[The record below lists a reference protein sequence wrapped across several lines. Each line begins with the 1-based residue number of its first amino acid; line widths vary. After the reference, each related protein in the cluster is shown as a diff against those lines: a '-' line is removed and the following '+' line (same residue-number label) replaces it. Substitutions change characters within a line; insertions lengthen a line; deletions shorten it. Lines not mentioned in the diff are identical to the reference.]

1 MTVADDL
8 LQDFYANLMAGSEYV
23 LYTVRIGLADDG
35 RVVFSSRRR
44 HTRCALVTGVQ
55 TCALPIYR
63 CADRD
68 RLDRHGGQRVHPLAP
83 PQAGRCARCATARE
97 GSGAH
102 GWGRRDPVDARCS
115 AAAAYR
121 LAGRALAVRA
131 AGVDASAAP
140 RPMAGYW
147 RDRNKGLE
155 GQRGAV
161 K

>member
-1 MTVADDL
+1 MTPAVP
-8 LQDFYANLMAGSEYV
+8 
-23 LYTVRIGLADDG
+23 
-35 RVVFSSRRR
+35 SR
-44 HTRCALVTGVQ
+44 
-55 TCALPIYR
+55 ALPIFGLAR
-63 CADRD
+63 RAAFWRGEPADRGADRD

-131 AGVDASAAP
+131 AGVEASAAP
-140 RPMAGYW
+140 RPMAGYG
-147 RDRNKGLE
+147 RAGYCMSARSPSVLRQTASPERKESAAARTLKHMAERKSGGE
-155 GQRGAV
+155 G
-161 K
+161 KMD